1 MHNHSCDD
9 VFHLPGCQ
17 RPEGEKKQCLK
28 VIQYNQET
36 RRYFQ
41 RHGYQNLLQF
51 SNDVF
56 NTGPRAFVSDC
67 SGGKG
72 TTIFGFF
79 VNLISS
85 VEHYEIMGHSIQI
98 LLHHLFNF

>member
-1 MHNHSCDD
+1 MHNRSCDD
-9 VFHLPGCQ
+9 VFHLSGCQ
-17 RPEGEKKQCLK
+17 SPKGEKKQCLK
-28 VIQYNQET
+28 VSQYNQKT

-41 RHGYQNLLQF
+41 RQGYQNLLQF

-56 NTGPRAFVSDC
+56 NAGPRVFDSDC

-79 VNLISS
+79 VNLIFLVS
-85 VEHYEIMGHSIQI
+85 
-98 LLHHLFNF
+98 L